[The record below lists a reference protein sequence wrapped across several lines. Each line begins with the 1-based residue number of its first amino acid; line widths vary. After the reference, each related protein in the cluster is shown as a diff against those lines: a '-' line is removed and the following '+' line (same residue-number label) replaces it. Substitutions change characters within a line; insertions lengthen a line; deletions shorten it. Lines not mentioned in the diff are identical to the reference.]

1 MGFRLDRYT
10 TEVDNT
16 VDDSII
22 IPDSEIKLAANDSSH
37 EEVNNVVDY
46 SVSIPE
52 SEMKLAAIDPA
63 ANSPVANDPESQN
76 SPKPIA
82 DNQII
87 TDLDA
92 LMELT
97 APLNGAEEAE
107 KQSVLY
113 RNINSTPSQIT
124 GLNAYVA
131 GDQKPAANVNK
142 VSLQPDFKVV
152 DREESESDDSSNEN
166 GSESMSDTG
175 LSDYGEL
182 AIHTTIFSFISK
194 LLTVAIFN
202 H

>member
-10 TEVDNT
+10 TVVDNA
-16 VDDSII
+16 V
-22 IPDSEIKLAANDSSH
+22 E
-37 EEVNNVVDY
+37 
-46 SVSIPE
+46 
-52 SEMKLAAIDPA
+52 KLAAIDPA

-82 DNQII
+82 DNQVI

-92 LMELT
+92 LMGLA
-97 APLNGAEEAE
+97 APLNGAEGSHGTDIAGEEAE
-107 KQSVLY
+107 KQSVLS

-182 AIHTTIFSFISK
+182 AIHTTILSFISK